1 MHRQRRL
8 FRRPVPHRRSRNTRC
23 SAIAGLPTVVA
34 FILISEGLVLALAPL
49 RFEDLLEALRKL
61 TLAQRRNIG
70 LGIVAL
76 GVFLIAV
83 AKTGL

>member
-1 MHRQRRL
+1 MIFEL
-8 FRRPVPHRRSRNTRC
+8 LL
-23 SAIAGLPTVVA
+23 GLGIMAV
-34 FILISEGLVLALAPL
+34 IEGLVLALAPM
-49 RFEDLLEALRKL
+49 RYDDLLEMLRKL

-76 GVFLIAV
+76 GVLLIAL

>member
-1 MHRQRRL
+1 MIYEL
-8 FRRPVPHRRSRNTRC
+8 LLGIGIMAV
-23 SAIAGLPTVVA
+23 I
-34 FILISEGLVLALAPL
+34 EGLVLALAPL

-76 GVFLIAV
+76 GIFLIAV